1 MRCSIMALPVIPL
14 APVTK
19 ATFPLAGA
27 MIVNVYAYDSL
38 IGEMLESLDRQSRCM
53 LVNVNLPFICRHLME
68 LIMSSTEVKE

>member
-1 MRCSIMALPVIPL
+1 MALPVIPL

-38 IGEMLESLDRQSRCM
+38 IGEMLESLDRTIKVYVGKCK
-53 LVNVNLPFICRHLME
+53 
-68 LIMSSTEVKE
+68 STFYL